1 MSALPLELSPSSGN
15 RRLSL
20 LVAGGALL
28 LGALW
33 YFAPEPPV
41 VVEPVAPTIPR
52 SSRDA
57 AAGMTGD
64 GNTGPGFAARSNRQR
79 SPDLFASHSWYVPPP
94 PPPPPQQARPTAPTA
109 PPLPYTF
116 LGSYEK
122 SGDKPV
128 YFLVRGDRV
137 HDVRPGDILENT
149 YAVGNA
155 SRGQLQLTY
164 LPLKQDQW
172 LSVGSPQ

>member
-1 MSALPLELSPSSGN
+1 MSVVMKSLPAPVSAPANSKRLLAL
-15 RRLSL
+15 
-20 LVAGGALL
+20 VVGGALL
-28 LGALW
+28 FSVLW
-33 YFAPEPPV
+33 YAAPKESA
-41 VVEPVAPTIPR
+41 VVEPVGRSLAKGGNAP
-52 SSRDA
+52 A
-57 AAGMTGD
+57 ATNRAVS
-64 GNTGPGFAARSNRQR
+64 FAARAAAKVGN
-79 SPDLFASHSWYVPPP
+79 DLFASHSWYVAPPP
-94 PPPPPQQARPTAPTA
+94 PPPPPPEAPVAPSA

-116 LGSYEK
+116 LGSYVK

-137 HDVRPGDILENT
+137 FDVRPGDTLENT

-172 LSVGSPQ
+172 MSVGSPQ

>member
-1 MSALPLELSPSSGN
+1 MKSMPGSVPVASPK
-15 RRLSL
+15 R
-20 LVAGGALL
+20 LVALVMGGGLL
-28 LGALW
+28 FAVLW
-33 YFAPEPPV
+33 FSAPEEPAI
-41 VVEPVAPTIPR
+41 VESMDRGVAAVASPAVAGNATVAFTAR
-52 SSRDA
+52 A
-57 AAGMTGD
+57 AAKAGK
-64 GNTGPGFAARSNRQR
+64 
-79 SPDLFASHSWYVPPP
+79 DLFASHSWYVPPP
-94 PPPPPQQARPTAPTA
+94 PPPPPPPAAPVMPKA

-116 LGSYEK
+116 LGSYVK

-137 HDVRPGDILENT
+137 YDVRPGDTLENT
-149 YAVGNA
+149 YAVGNT

>member
-1 MSALPLELSPSSGN
+1 MKSLPPAIPVSTGS
-15 RRLSL
+15 RRLAA
-20 LVAGGALL
+20 LVLGGGVLFTI
-28 LGALW
+28 LW
-33 YFAPEPPV
+33 FAAPQETA
-41 VVEPVAPTIPR
+41 VVEPVA
-52 SSRDA
+52 SSVRPAGGA
-57 AAGMTGD
+57 AASVGGAALFATRAATKV
-64 GNTGPGFAARSNRQR
+64 GN
-79 SPDLFASHSWYVPPP
+79 DLFASHSWYVPPP
-94 PPPPPQQARPTAPTA
+94 PPPPPPPAAPVVPTA

-116 LGSYEK
+116 LGSYVK

-137 HDVRPGDILENT
+137 YDVRPGDTLENT

>member
-1 MSALPLELSPSSGN
+1 MSVVMKSLPVPVAVPANSKRLLALVG
-15 RRLSL
+15 
-20 LVAGGALL
+20 GGALL
-28 LGALW
+28 FSVLW
-33 YFAPEPPV
+33 FAAPQESA
-41 VVEPVAPTIPR
+41 VVEPVGRPFAKAGSAPLA
-52 SSRDA
+52 SREGVNFATRA
-57 AAGMTGD
+57 AAKV
-64 GNTGPGFAARSNRQR
+64 GN
-79 SPDLFASHSWYVPPP
+79 DLFSSHSWYVAPPP
-94 PPPPPQQARPTAPTA
+94 PPPPPPPAAVVPTA

-116 LGSYEK
+116 LGSYVK

-137 HDVRPGDILENT
+137 FDVRPGDTLENT

-164 LPLKQDQW
+164 LPLQQDQW

>member
-1 MSALPLELSPSSGN
+1 MSVVMKSLPAPVPVTASS
-15 RRLSL
+15 RRLAT
-20 LVAGGALL
+20 LVLGGAVLF
-28 LGALW
+28 AVLW
-33 YFAPEPPV
+33 FAAPQEAA
-41 VVEPVAPTIPR
+41 VVEPM
-52 SSRDA
+52 SR
-57 AAGMTGD
+57 
-64 GNTGPGFAARSNRQR
+64 AARSSAGAVASTNGAVAFAQR
-79 SPDLFASHSWYVPPP
+79 AAAKVGNDLFASHSWYVPPP
-94 PPPPPQQARPTAPTA
+94 PPPPPPPAAPVVPQA

-116 LGSYEK
+116 LGSYVK

-137 HDVRPGDILENT
+137 YDVRPGDTLENT
-149 YAVGNA
+149 YAVGTA

>member
-1 MSALPLELSPSSGN
+1 MMPK
-15 RRLSL
+15 
-20 LVAGGALL
+20 
-28 LGALW
+28 
-33 YFAPEPPV
+33 
-41 VVEPVAPTIPR
+41 
-52 SSRDA
+52 
-57 AAGMTGD
+57 
-64 GNTGPGFAARSNRQR
+64 
-79 SPDLFASHSWYVPPP
+79 
-94 PPPPPQQARPTAPTA
+94 A

-116 LGSYEK
+116 IGSYVK

-137 HDVRPGDILENT
+137 YDVRPGDTLENT

>member
-1 MSALPLELSPSSGN
+1 MSVVMKSLPAPVSAPTNSKRLLALVVGGG
-15 RRLSL
+15 L
-20 LVAGGALL
+20 LFAV
-28 LGALW
+28 LW
-33 YFAPEPPV
+33 YAAPKESA
-41 VVEPVAPTIPR
+41 VVEPVGRSLAKGGNAPIATNR
-52 SSRDA
+52 AVS
-57 AAGMTGD
+57 
-64 GNTGPGFAARSNRQR
+64 FAARAAAKVGN
-79 SPDLFASHSWYVPPP
+79 DLFASHSWYVAPPP
-94 PPPPPQQARPTAPTA
+94 PPPPPPEAPVAPSA

-116 LGSYEK
+116 LGSYVK

-137 HDVRPGDILENT
+137 FDVRPGDTLENT

-172 LSVGSPQ
+172 MSVGSPQ

>member
-1 MSALPLELSPSSGN
+1 MSVVMKSLPVPVAVPASSKRLLALVG
-15 RRLSL
+15 
-20 LVAGGALL
+20 GGALL
-28 LGALW
+28 FSVLW
-33 YFAPEPPV
+33 FAAPQESA
-41 VVEPVAPTIPR
+41 VVEPVGRPFAKAGSAPLA
-52 SSRDA
+52 SREGVNFATRA
-57 AAGMTGD
+57 AAKV
-64 GNTGPGFAARSNRQR
+64 GN
-79 SPDLFASHSWYVPPP
+79 DLFSSHSWYVAPPP
-94 PPPPPQQARPTAPTA
+94 PPPPPPPAAVVPTA

-116 LGSYEK
+116 LGSYVK

-137 HDVRPGDILENT
+137 FDVRPGDTLENT

-164 LPLKQDQW
+164 LPLQQDQW

>member
-1 MSALPLELSPSSGN
+1 MSVVMKSMPGSAPVGSPKRLLALVMGGGLLFAVLWLS
-15 RRLSL
+15 
-20 LVAGGALL
+20 
-28 LGALW
+28 
-33 YFAPEPPV
+33 APEEPDL
-41 VVEPVAPTIPR
+41 VESVSRGASVAA
-52 SSRDA
+52 SA
-57 AAGMTGD
+57 ASA
-64 GNTGPGFAARSNRQR
+64 GNTAVAFTTRTAAKAGK
-79 SPDLFASHSWYVPPP
+79 DLFASHSWYVPPP
-94 PPPPPQQARPTAPTA
+94 PPPPPPPAAPVMPKA

-116 LGSYEK
+116 IGSYVK

-137 HDVRPGDILENT
+137 YDVRPGDTLENT

-164 LPLKQDQW
+164 LPLKQEQW

>member
-1 MSALPLELSPSSGN
+1 MSALPVTVSQSSGN
-15 RRLSL
+15 RRLPL

-33 YFAPEPPV
+33 YFAPEPPAV
-41 VVEPVAPTIPR
+41 IEPVASASLRP
-52 SSRDA
+52 SRDVGRVTDGA
-57 AAGMTGD
+57 A
-64 GNTGPGFAARSNRQR
+64 GPGFAARTNRQR

-94 PPPPPQQARPTAPTA
+94 PPPPLPAAKPTAPTA
-109 PPLPYTF
+109 PPLPYSF

-122 SGDKPV
+122 SGDQPV
-128 YFLVRGDRV
+128 FFLVRGDRV